1 MKSHFTKIFLIR
13 FVTLVHFCEQT
24 PIEKKK
30 KVEVE
35 DSSNLLLVHYF
46 EENKI
51 ISSRTIINNSP
62 ATVADIISG
71 LVIEKEKET
80 DWIRSLF
87 IEVNPILLPLS
98 LR

>member
-51 ISSRTIINNSP
+51 ISSRTIIIASP
-62 ATVADIISG
+62 ASISG
-71 LVIEKEKET
+71 LVIEKERKRIGSFT
-80 DWIRSLF
+80 F
-87 IEVNPILLPLS
+87 H
-98 LR
+98 